1 MEPLYEYLKNKLFLE
16 KKYVPARVLDIG
28 AWNGFWTKTCKSF
41 WPNSHYTCI
50 EAGENHRKDLEVITN
65 DVHIAVAGDTNKTV
79 SMHLIETRPGKIKYT
94 KGSSLFS
101 WNEKEH
107 TRLVEMVTLKT
118 LVGDD
123 AHYNFIKQDVQ
134 GAELM
139 IMQGSPKIF
148 QRADYVLNE
157 VNIDKIDI
165 MPSYDEMNDYMNTL
179 GFDSHTIIGDH
190 GKQNQ
195 VDVLYWKS

>member
-1 MEPLYEYLKNKLFLE
+1 MESIYEYLKNELFL
-16 KKYVPARVLDIG
+16 KKNYVPARVLDIG
-28 AWNGFWTKTCKSF
+28 AWNGFWTKSCKTF
-41 WPNSHYTCI
+41 WPTSHYTCI
-50 EAGENHRKDLEVITN
+50 EAGENHRKDLEAITE
-65 DVHIAVAGDTNKTV
+65 DVHIAVVGDTNKTV

-101 WNEKEH
+101 WNSKEH
-107 TRLVEMVTLKT
+107 TRSAEMVTLKT

-123 AHYNFIKQDVQ
+123 ARFNFIKQDVQ

-157 VNIDKIDI
+157 VNTDKIGT
-165 MPSYDEMNDYMNTL
+165 MPSYSEMNDYMNTL
-179 GFDSHTIIGDH
+179 GFNLHTIIGDH
-190 GKQNQ
+190 GKENQ